1 MVARDC
7 EDTLDDHAKF
17 PSVYDSWLF
26 DDNSETL
33 NYWDFDLAGDEYRL
47 PFPPDAV
54 GVLYLVVTFDYWGN
68 WIDGDGNVDC
78 RVGVGWVDF
87 VGGTEVITRTTVKVA
102 IKSH

>member
-33 NYWDFDLAGDEYRL
+33 NYWDFDLAGDEYWL
-47 PFPPDAV
+47 PFSPDV
-54 GVLYLVVTFDYWGN
+54 VDILYLVATLYAGTDWGT
-68 WIDGDGNVDC
+68 GDGNDDYCVG
-78 RVGVGWVDF
+78 RGGVGI
-87 VGGTEVITRTTVKVA
+87 VGGAKIITRAT
-102 IKSH
+102 